1 MKKLIVLALALILCI
16 PLASYAA
23 SIGGAETQGKGKIAV
38 ATDNS
43 FIFGRDL
50 KFKKSSPA
58 LDADEQV
65 KDTEIDSA
73 YQVMLKASYGV
84 LDNLDV
90 YTKLGVAD
98 YKVKGDYY
106 HSDSKY
112 ADDKVNSGAH
122 FAYGFGLKGTYN
134 LGNDWLVG
142 CDLQYMRSSHK
153 VKATETVVA
162 TGASSSSDYKTGIV
176 QEWHVA
182 PYVGYKMGNFVPYL
196 GVRYSDMRMKI
207 KSPAA
212 AGWLDSIEYKADGN
226 VGVFLGTDYKIGKNW
241 KLNLEGRFVD
251 ETAMSF
257 GATYRF

>member
-1 MKKLIVLALALILCI
+1 MRNTILVLALILCI

-38 ATDNS
+38 ATDDS

-58 LDADEQV
+58 LAATEQI

-73 YQVMLKASYGV
+73 YQAMLKVSYGV
-84 LDNLDV
+84 LENIDAYV
-90 YTKLGVAD
+90 KLGVAD

-106 HSDSKY
+106 RSDSKY
-112 ADDKVNSGAH
+112 AEDKVNTETD

-142 CDLQYMRSSHK
+142 CDLQYLRSKHK
-153 VKATETVVA
+153 AKATETVVA
-162 TGASSSSDYKTGIV
+162 TGVSSSSDYKTGIV

-182 PYVGYKMGNFVPYL
+182 PYAGYKMGNFVPYL
-196 GVRYSDMRMKI
+196 GVRYSDMNMKI

-212 AGWLDSIEYKADGN
+212 AGWIDSIEYEADGN
-226 VGVFLGTDYKIGKNW
+226 VGVFLGTDYKIGEHW
-241 KLNLEGRFVD
+241 KFNIEGRFVD

-257 GATYRF
+257 GATYKF